1 MKKVLCVLM
10 AFALLSG
17 VCFANG
23 ASETTATPAAA
34 KRSGPIE
41 LTFWHAMGG
50 VNGEALVSM
59 VNEFNKQN
67 EGKIHVNY
75 EYQGKYDDEFS
86 KIQASGGKYPCDII
100 QVYDIGTRYMIDSG
114 WIVPVQNYIK
124 KDNYDI
130 SKIEPNIAAYYTVDN
145 TLYSMPFNSSTPVLY
160 YNKTAFKEA
169 GIDKAPACFEDVFA
183 DAAKLKQ
190 VNADG
195 SVKRYGFGM
204 GNYGWF
210 FEQWVGKM
218 GKHYVNNNNGRGK
231 DHATA
236 VEFDSNGAGIQIL
249 NVWDKVLKEGI
260 GPYLN
265 MGNEDAKAA
274 FISGNICITLE
285 STAALKSLLTNVGDK
300 FEIGVGYFPSIN
312 RNDVGGVSVGGGSLW
327 MMNTGDQARMDATW
341 EFLKFMIS
349 PEEQAFWNS
358 KTGYFPVTVA
368 AADTQT
374 FKDNIAK
381 YPQFQVAIDQLH
393 SSAPQYAG
401 ALLSVFSE
409 SRQIVQ
415 NYIARLAN
423 KELDAQ
429 GTLDGMVKEINK
441 AIDSYNLANY

>member
-1 MKKVLCVLM
+1 M